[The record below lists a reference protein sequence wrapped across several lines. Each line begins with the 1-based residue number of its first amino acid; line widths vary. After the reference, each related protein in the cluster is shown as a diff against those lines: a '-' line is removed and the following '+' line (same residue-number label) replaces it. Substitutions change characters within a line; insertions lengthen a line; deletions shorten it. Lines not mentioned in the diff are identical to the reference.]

1 MSWLNN
7 MKTGKKVLLL
17 AGILCAAIVA
27 GGAVGVYSTSKIATV
42 TKTLYEKHMMG
53 LSEIK
58 EADVN
63 ILCLARSYRNAL
75 VIDAD
80 KAARERRLEEGEG
93 FYKAMMEHI
102 NAADKTIVT
111 DEVKAKMAE
120 VKDLTGPYMDAVRRT
135 YRLAIDDKIDEAKAE
150 MLKFAPTANALT
162 KAFAELAKSK
172 ENHRQE
178 VLRRRRGDVR
188 EHPQHVDRDD
198 RRRHGRGPRV
208 RLVHRPDD
216 RKGTRGADRRG
227 ESPDRG
233 GRRRQTPNPR
243 QPRVGEPGVP
253 PHPRRRQ
260 RHAGRRDRPI
270 ERGRRIHRS
279 HLQGRHSRRRSPT
292 PTTATSTRSRT
303 TSTSASTRSTD

>member
-63 ILCLARSYRNAL
+63 ILCLARSYRNTL

-172 ENHRQE
+172 ETIGKKCFEDAEATYANIRNTLIAMTVAAMVAGLGFGWFIARMIGK
-178 VLRRRRGDVR
+178 VLGVLIG
-188 EHPQHVDRDD
+188 EAN
-198 RRRHGRGPRV
+198 
-208 RLVHRPDD
+208 RLTEAAVGG
-216 RKGTRGADRRG
+216 KLQTRG
-227 ESPDRG
+227 
-233 GRRRQTPNPR
+233 NP
-243 QPRVGEPGVP
+243 
-253 PHPRRRQ
+253 
-260 RHAGRRDRPI
+260 
-270 ERGRRIHRS
+270 S
-279 HLQGRHSRRRSPT
+279 W
-292 PTTATSTRSRT
+292 
-303 TSTSASTRSTD
+303 